1 MDILSPLILLHENG
15 YRALAA
21 TNSGDDLRLVIAELQ
36 RKIVRLGEGD
46 LNVTVEFG
54 NRNDE
59 VGDLGRDFNR
69 MVQQLYGSREA
80 VERQHRNQ
88 MSRAECLATVG
99 ELATGRAHEI
109 RNLLAGIA
117 GVIEIVGSDPSV
129 NSFSRAA
136 LKDVRAG
143 IGQITRILTDLLQA
157 ARPHP
162 PEILSSDLNTTVE
175 HAVALAR
182 QQAPSVL
189 IRIELQKEPRLPNV
203 EHDSG
208 QIYQV
213 VLNLLLNAMQAI
225 DGAGTIRVEISL
237 LDGDAAIT
245 VVDTG
250 RGIAPEHLSNIFRP
264 FYTTKG
270 NGTGLGL
277 SVARRTVED
286 HHGRIEVSSELG
298 SGTTF
303 SVVLPLRQVRSQGKI
318 GYLLPFTTD

>member
-1 MDILSPLILLHENG
+1 MILLHENG
-15 YRALAA
+15 YKALAA
-21 TNSGDDLRLVIAELQ
+21 TNSGDDLRLVMTELQ

-46 LNVTVEFG
+46 LDVTVDFG
-54 NRNDE
+54 NRSDE
-59 VGDLGRDFNR
+59 VGNLGRVFNH
-69 MVQQLYGSREA
+69 MVQQVYGSREA

-109 RNLLAGIA
+109 RNLLAGIG

-129 NSFSRAA
+129 NSLSRAA
-136 LKDVRAG
+136 LKDLREE

-162 PEILSSDLNTTVE
+162 PEIRLSDLNTTVE
-175 HAVALAR
+175 HAVAVAR
-182 QQAPSVL
+182 QHAPSVS
-189 IRIELQKEPRLPNV
+189 IRIELQKDPRLPNV

-237 LDGDAAIT
+237 LNGDAAIT

-250 RGIAPEHLSNIFRP
+250 CGIAPEHMANIFRP

-277 SVARRTVED
+277 SMARRTVED
-286 HHGRIEVSSELG
+286 HHGRIEVTSEVRKGARFL
-298 SGTTF
+298 
-303 SVVLPLRQVRSQGKI
+303 VVLPLLQAIPI
-318 GYLLPFTTD
+318 GEAT

>member
-1 MDILSPLILLHENG
+1 MILLHENG
-15 YRALAA
+15 YKALAA
-21 TNSGDDLRLVIAELQ
+21 TNSGDDLRLVMTELQ

-46 LNVTVEFG
+46 LDVTVDFG
-54 NRNDE
+54 NRSDE
-59 VGDLGRDFNR
+59 VGNLGRVFNH

-109 RNLLAGIA
+109 RNLLAGIE

-129 NSFSRAA
+129 NSLSRAA
-136 LKDVRAG
+136 LKDLREE

-162 PEILSSDLNTTVE
+162 PEIRLSDLNTTVE

-182 QQAPSVL
+182 QQAPSVS
-189 IRIELQKEPRLPNV
+189 IRIELQKDPRLPNV

-237 LDGDAAIT
+237 LNGDAAIT

-250 RGIAPEHLSNIFRP
+250 CGIAPEHMANIFRP

-277 SVARRTVED
+277 SMARRTVED
-286 HHGRIEVSSELG
+286 HHGRIEVTSEVRKGARFL
-298 SGTTF
+298 
-303 SVVLPLRQVRSQGKI
+303 VVLPLLQAIPI
-318 GYLLPFTTD
+318 GEAT

>member
-1 MDILSPLILLHENG
+1 MDTLSPMILLHENG
-15 YRALAA
+15 YKALAA
-21 TNSGDDLRLVIAELQ
+21 INSGDDLRLVMTDLQ

-46 LNVTVEFG
+46 LDVTVDFG
-54 NRNDE
+54 NCNDE
-59 VGDLGRDFNR
+59 VGDLGRVFNHT
-69 MVQQLYGSREA
+69 VQQLYESREA

-117 GVIEIVGSDPSV
+117 GVIEIVGGDPSV
-129 NSFSRAA
+129 NSLSRAA
-136 LKDVRAG
+136 LKDLRAE

-162 PEILSSDLNTTVE
+162 PEFRSSDLNTTVE

-182 QQAPSVL
+182 QQAPSVS
-189 IRIELQKEPRLPNV
+189 IRIELQKDPRLPNV

-237 LDGDAAIT
+237 VDGDAAIT

-250 RGIAPEHLSNIFRP
+250 RGIAPEHLANIFRP

-277 SVARRTVED
+277 SMARRTVED
-286 HHGRIEVSSELG
+286 HQGRIEVTSEIGKGARFL
-298 SGTTF
+298 
-303 SVVLPLRQVRSQGKI
+303 VVLPLLQAIHI
-318 GYLLPFTTD
+318 GEET